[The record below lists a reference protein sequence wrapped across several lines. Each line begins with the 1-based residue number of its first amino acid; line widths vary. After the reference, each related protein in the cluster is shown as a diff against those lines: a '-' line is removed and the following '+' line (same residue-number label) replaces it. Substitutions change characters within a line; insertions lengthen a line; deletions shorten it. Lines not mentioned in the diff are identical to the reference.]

1 MPLPLIPLASFLAAN
16 VTRILAGV
24 GLGALASGVGWD
36 DLKREVYDWIIA
48 EAAAR
53 GGLHLNHDEPLSE
66 SSITAAVSEKIGI
79 PLRSLRD
86 PQTLDEDLSDWAAG
100 FVSQKVGYQIRS
112 IRDVDMLKEDMLRIG
127 GALLTEH
134 VGVPAGLMDG
144 DDGFNVEVIK
154 MRLLMWAQA
163 EIMSNIQELAGPVL
177 EQLKASLSL
186 DTLAASMNEALVDL
200 DSEHRVTADSLAI
213 AVANRLAVQSITNY
227 QRVVQDGSKKLRRK
241 RQVAEAQKRFHQRH
255 GQRRVYVPV
264 GWDVS
269 VNPPAGGG

>member
-24 GLGALASGVGWD
+24 GLTSLATSVGWD
-36 DLKREVYDWIIA
+36 EFEHKVKAWFVT

-53 GGLHLNHDEPLSE
+53 AGLELDPDDPTSDASMSN
-66 SSITAAVSEKIGI
+66 AVSLRLGI
-79 PLRSLRD
+79 PIRSLRD
-86 PQTLDEDLSDWAAG
+86 KAMIKEDIEDWAAG
-100 FVSQKVGYQIRS
+100 FVSGKIGYQIRS
-112 IRDVDMLKEDMLRIG
+112 VRDVDMLKEDMLRIG

-144 DDGFNVEVIK
+144 DEGFNVEVIK
-154 MRLLMWAQA
+154 QRLLMWAQA
-163 EIMSNIQELAGPVL
+163 EIMSNIQTLAGPVL
-177 EQLKASLSL
+177 EQLKTSLSL
-186 DTLAASMNEALVDL
+186 DTLAASMNEALVDM
-200 DSEHRVTADSLAI
+200 DSEHRVTADSIAI

-264 GWDVS
+264 GWTAN